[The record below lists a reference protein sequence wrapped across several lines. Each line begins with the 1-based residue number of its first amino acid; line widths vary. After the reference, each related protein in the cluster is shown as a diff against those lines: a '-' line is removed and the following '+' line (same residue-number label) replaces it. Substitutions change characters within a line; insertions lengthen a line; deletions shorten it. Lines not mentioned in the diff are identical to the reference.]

1 VKADGS
7 VKSLR
12 IIMLS
17 PLAWLIS
24 VAIHAGIALFFLMPA
39 GGAALEEGS
48 GEDTMVVEQGV
59 ALEGMAK
66 LGEDE
71 ASIEAVEA
79 PPVQTSAATP
89 PPEEVKPVEDAEI
102 ISSSEGPEQETV
114 FEPKPEQIKRPQPQ
128 QVATLEQDAVVQEQ
142 QSSGQARLGGDATAQ
157 SAYLGA
163 LRSHLERTKVNPR
176 SDVAGTAVVHF
187 VVDAEGQVISRE
199 IAVSS
204 GHSVLDNAAMA
215 SIDKA
220 SPFPPM
226 PNGLNRDRID
236 VSVPFK
242 FSVR

>member
-1 VKADGS
+1 
-7 VKSLR
+7 
-12 IIMLS
+12 MLS
-17 PLAWLIS
+17 PLTWLIS
-24 VAIHAGIALFFLMPA
+24 LAIHAGIALFFLIPA

-48 GEDTMVVEQGV
+48 GEDAMVVEQGI
-59 ALEGMAK
+59 ALEGIAK

-71 ASIEAVEA
+71 TSIEAVDA

-102 ISSSEGPEQETV
+102 ITSSDGPEQEKV
-114 FEPKPEQIKRPQPQ
+114 FEPKPEQIKEPQPQ
-128 QVATLEQDAVVQEQ
+128 QVATLEQEAVVQEQ
-142 QSSGQARLGGDATAQ
+142 QSSGQARLGGDSTAQ

-163 LRSHLERTKVNPR
+163 LRSHLEHTKVNPR
-176 SDVAGTAVVHF
+176 SEISGTAVVHF
-187 VVDAEGQVISRE
+187 VVAANGKVISRE

-204 GHSVLDNAAMA
+204 GHSVLDDAAMA
-215 SIDKA
+215 SIDRA

-226 PNGLNRDRID
+226 PKGLNQDRID